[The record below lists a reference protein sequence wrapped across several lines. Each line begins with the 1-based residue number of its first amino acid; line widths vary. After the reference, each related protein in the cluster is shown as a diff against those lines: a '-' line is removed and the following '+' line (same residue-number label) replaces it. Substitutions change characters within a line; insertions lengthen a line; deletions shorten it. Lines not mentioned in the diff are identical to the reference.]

1 VPCPCYRCDG
11 HNRQDGDYL
20 HEPDLPP
27 RPHATG
33 LALRRERMRAPEG
46 CDRLWQRHLRQGRR
60 CGAARE
66 AERTY
71 GPARKSLQQIDR
83 VAAGGQG
90 LLHLSWV
97 SYVRH

>member
-1 VPCPCYRCDG
+1 M
-11 HNRQDGDYL
+11 
-20 HEPDLPP
+20 PP

-33 LALRRERMRAPEG
+33 LALRRKRARAREG
-46 CDRLWQRHLRQGRR
+46 CDRLRRHLWQRRC

-71 GPARKSLQQIDR
+71 RPARKSLQQIDR
-83 VAAGGQG
+83 VAARGQG
-90 LLHLSWV
+90 LLHLGWV